1 MDSKIFN
8 DEKVSRAYIKLS
20 LPLVCSMV
28 ITLIYNLADTFFVA
42 QTNDTNIVAGVSLGM
57 PLFTLLMAV
66 GNIFG
71 QGGASLISRLLGR
84 KDETSVR
91 QVSSFCFYITIIT
104 GLIITLLMLI
114 FRIPLLYIIGANE
127 ETFFHASNY
136 YFYLAIGAP
145 AIMLSFIHSNLLR
158 SEGMSKESMAGT
170 IIGALVNIILD
181 PIFISYFGWGA
192 GGAAIAT
199 VIGYIFTDIFFIFIV
214 LKKSKILSVNFKE
227 LKISLKHVW
236 QILGIGIPAAIVNLM
251 QSVSVVLMNQF
262 LLPYGNDKIAAMG
275 IVLKVSMI
283 ALLLL
288 TGLAFGGQPLFGYYY
303 GAGDKK
309 RLVKLLKFCL
319 YFISIVA
326 IAITAVIFICAPM
339 MIKCFMNNQSI
350 IEQGTIMLRF
360 QVITMVFVG
369 LILLMTIIFQSMGKV
384 VGSFI
389 LSISRQGIIFLA
401 VLIISYHVAGYMGII
416 MSQAISDGLTVIIA
430 FILFY
435 KQLYKE
441 FF

>member
-20 LPLVCSMV
+20 LPLVFSMV
-28 ITLIYNLADTFFVA
+28 ITLIYNLSDTFFVA

-57 PLFTLLMAV
+57 PLFILLMAV

-158 SEGMSKESMAGT
+158 SEGMSKESMAGI

-214 LKKSKILSVNFKE
+214 LKKVK
-227 LKISLKHVW
+227 
-236 QILGIGIPAAIVNLM
+236 
-251 QSVSVVLMNQF
+251 
-262 LLPYGNDKIAAMG
+262 
-275 IVLKVSMI
+275 
-283 ALLLL
+283 
-288 TGLAFGGQPLFGYYY
+288 YY
-303 GAGDKK
+303 
-309 RLVKLLKFCL
+309 
-319 YFISIVA
+319 
-326 IAITAVIFICAPM
+326 
-339 MIKCFMNNQSI
+339 Q
-350 IEQGTIMLRF
+350 
-360 QVITMVFVG
+360 
-369 LILLMTIIFQSMGKV
+369 LILKN
-384 VGSFI
+384 
-389 LSISRQGIIFLA
+389 
-401 VLIISYHVAGYMGII
+401 
-416 MSQAISDGLTVIIA
+416 
-430 FILFY
+430 
-435 KQLYKE
+435 
-441 FF
+441 